1 MVFAPLKVC
10 VKESSNMIL
19 QCGSMDDEA
28 FQSLVAKH
36 PVSQPNF
43 KSFIVI
49 IINIHFTTLKI
60 QASSRDVA

>member
-1 MVFAPLKVC
+1 VFAALKVC

-36 PVSQPNF
+36 PVSLPN
-43 KSFIVI
+43 
-49 IINIHFTTLKI
+49 
-60 QASSRDVA
+60 